1 MRKFVYAL
9 VVFAGLVG
17 MTHAELVHPGALSTQ
32 ADLDRMAAKV
42 AAGAQPWKGSW
53 DILVGNEGWY
63 MGGPYAV
70 DTVYVDSATHWSN
83 YMVLANDA
91 HRAYQAALRYHGT
104 GDTNYAEHAVA
115 IMNAWASTHTGW
127 EGNSN
132 VFLRQ
137 GLYGY
142 AFACAG
148 ELMRNYEGWDPADF
162 AAFQQYM
169 RDQYYDT
176 GTFYTGCS
184 GWLQRTDTH
193 YWANWTLANM
203 CSMLA
208 IGVLCD
214 EQAIIDEALD
224 HFYNALH
231 TGCIEEAV
239 YYVHPNGLGQ
249 WQESGRDQG
258 HAQMGPQLIGTFC
271 EIAWNQGYDLY
282 GYMDN
287 RVLAGVEYV
296 SKYNMS
302 HAVPYAAYANSDYG
316 VWPNV
321 YRFVFKGVAGWPSGG
336 GRPGW
341 DLIYNH
347 YVNRMGMAAPYTAKY
362 AEATRPEGG
371 GRNYGSNSGGFDGL
385 GFTTLTHSRDPI
397 ASGAVPGALRPVVQG
412 RQITLSWTGSA
423 YAESYNVK
431 RSTTSGGPYTTLA
444 TVDGDSLFY
453 VDPGLT
459 VDTTYYYVVSANNPG
474 GESADSAE
482 AAATAD
488 AQLFGTVIGTE
499 YSSGWHG
506 ATREILFDGSLDNF
520 IEIGGSGGGWAG
532 LDLGSG
538 VSAVITGVRYCPRT
552 GRINDMVGGKFQAS
566 STADFSSDVVDL
578 FTITNAPTEGELTF
592 QAVNSGSAYR
602 YVRYIQPNNGEWNI
616 AAEVQFLGTAA
627 GQSAPA
633 VPVVSAALVNGAQI
647 NLSLDSLS
655 GIPGSAGYRIKRSTT
670 SGGPYLVYGDINP
683 GYGDTTVF
691 SDVETETNTTY
702 YYVVSAY
709 NQLGESADTAEL
721 SFSALSTAPQ
731 LMTYLKMSGNVDDS
745 SDNNFLSGTVGSPEF
760 SGGGYIGS
768 SIDLDGVDDYVTL
781 NGRVADSDDI
791 TVAAWVNWDGGGA
804 WQRIFDF
811 GAGTESYMHL
821 TPSSG
826 DGTMRFAIKNGS
838 EQIVDTSALP
848 TGTWTHV
855 AVTLGGDTTTIYVNG
870 SSVASSS
877 SITNNPSDFDHWSTC
892 IGKSQFADPLFNGRI
907 DEFRVYNYA
916 LSAGDV
922 AALAAEASDMT
933 PPAAPAGLVAT
944 NGAGTVDLDWADNG
958 ETDFASYTVYRST
971 TSGSGYSEIATGLTA
986 SSYTDSA
993 VANEVTYFYVVKA
1006 VDTSGGE
1013 SADSAEASAMPQ
1025 GMALVRLE
1033 LEGNTLD
1040 SSGNSH
1046 DATATGSPAYVAGWT
1061 GQAIDLDGSDD
1072 YLTIPSGV
1080 VSDVENLTIAAWVNW
1095 DGGNDWQRIFDFGDS
1110 TGRYMYL
1117 SPKAGSGKLRVAIN
1131 NGKGEQIAEASV
1143 LETGTWVH
1151 LAVTFS
1157 GWTTTLYVNG
1167 VAVASNGASLNP
1179 TGFDFT
1185 PLNNYIGKSQFG
1197 ADPLFNGRID
1207 DFRIYSYALSNTAI
1221 ADLAVGAPADTRAPV
1236 APAELVA
1243 TANDGIVDLD
1253 WADNIEIDLAS
1264 YTVYRSTT
1272 SGSGYTGVA
1281 SGLTNSAYADTA
1293 VTNDVTYY
1301 YVVTATDTLTNESP
1315 FSVETSASPSD
1326 LELYLKFDETDGTTA
1341 IDSSFRGNNATLV
1354 NSPAFSGGW
1363 IGNALVLDAASSQHA
1378 TLPSGIV
1385 SELNDFTVS
1394 TWIKVDAFETWQR
1407 IFDFGTGTDNYM
1419 FLTAQGPAGAGRF
1432 RFGILNSGDEQSVD
1446 STVAL
1451 TTNAWT
1457 HVALTRSGDTVS
1469 IYIDGSLA
1477 GSGTIT
1483 INPSD
1488 LGTTTQ
1494 NYLGKSQW
1502 ADPYLDAALD
1512 DFRIYNRALSAG
1524 EIALFQPQLDAPTG
1538 LNTTPGESQVQLTW
1552 SAVANA
1558 ASYKVMRSLTSG
1570 GPYSTLQDNVAAT
1583 SYTDNDVSSSTTYYY
1598 IVSAVDTASNESAN
1612 SAESSAT
1619 TLADTTPPA
1628 VPSGLRAIPGD
1639 GRVTLDWA
1647 DNSESDF
1654 DSYAVYR
1661 STTSGSGYVSIDSSL
1676 TNSAYTDISVTNGV
1690 TYYYVVTAS
1699 DITTNESVYSSE
1711 VSAVPV
1717 AASFIAWWRF
1727 EEGTNNAE
1735 VPGTSE
1741 NSAYQVG
1748 TPDMSGN
1755 GNHLCDYWNDG
1766 RGISYSTN
1774 VPSVAGVSNT
1784 LSGLSDDA
1792 YPAMYTWSDESSPSG
1807 IDLESAVLGAWTIEA
1822 YVNASAIAGS
1832 NRGIVGRDGIRTGGD
1847 AASPL
1852 YFNIQANGTLRCTY
1866 YDQAETIHD
1875 AQSVVALTTDRWY
1888 YVAATCDGT
1897 TLKLWLADVT
1907 AGETNATEVA
1917 SVDVSGSADP
1927 DFGPWPDGGNDSWS
1941 VFRQYWN
1948 HGHVDRFM
1956 GNIDEVRICN
1966 SALDINAAGL
1976 LKLGSA
1982 SVTPPA
1988 APTGLTATPA
1998 DGSVALDWNDNAEG
2012 DLDGYT
2018 VYRST
2023 TSGSG
2028 HVSIAPGL
2036 TNSAYLDSSVV
2047 NGTKY
2052 YYIVTADNAGGSS
2065 TNSAEVSAQPVSAV
2079 PATLLCNLGDG
2090 QFEFSWPVDH
2100 TGWRLQTS
2108 TNLIGANWQDVSGA
2122 ETTNVFSIAPT
2133 NSSTFF
2139 RLIHP

>member
-1 MRKFVYAL
+1 MRKLVCVL
-9 VVFAGLVG
+9 VVFVG
-17 MTHAELVHPGALSTQ
+17 FVCMAQAALVHPGCLSTQ

-42 AAGAQPWKGSW
+42 AAGEQPWKGSW

-63 MGGPYAV
+63 NIGPYAV
-70 DTVYVDSATHWSN
+70 DTVYVDSPNHWST

-91 HRAYQAALRYHGT
+91 HRAYQAALRYHGS
-104 GDTNYAEHAVA
+104 GDTNYAAHAVE
-115 IMNAWASTHTGW
+115 IMNAWASTHTAW
-127 EGNSN
+127 DGNSN
-132 VFLRQ
+132 VFLRM
-137 GLYGY
+137 GLYGH

-148 ELMRNYEGWDPADF
+148 ELMRNYDGWDPADF

-169 RDQYYDT
+169 RDQYYE
-176 GTFYTGCS
+176 GNS
-184 GWLQRTDTH
+184 WWLGAQNNSH
-193 YWANWTLANM
+193 YWANWTLANLN
-203 CSMLA
+203 SMLA

-214 EQAIIDEALD
+214 DQEIIDEALN
-224 HFYNALH
+224 HFYNAVH
-231 TGCIEEAV
+231 TGCIENSV

-258 HAQMGPQLIGTFC
+258 HAQMGPQLIGSIC

-282 GYMDN
+282 GYMGN
-287 RVLAGVEYV
+287 RVLSGVEYV

-302 HAVPYAAYANSDYG
+302 HAVPFAAYANSDYG
-316 VWPNV
+316 IWPNT
-321 YRFVFKGVAGWPSGG
+321 YRFYQKDVAGWPSGG

-347 YVNRMGMAAPYTAKY
+347 YVNRMGIAAPYTAKY
-362 AEATRPEGG
+362 AEAVRPEGG
-371 GRNYGSNSGGFDGL
+371 GRNYGSNSGGFDAL

-397 ASGAVPGALRPVVQG
+397 VSGTVPDTLRPVVQG
-412 RQITLSWTGSA
+412 RQITLSWAGSA
-423 YAESYNVK
+423 HATSYNVK
-431 RSTTSGGPYTTLA
+431 RSTTSGGPYTVLA
-444 TVDGDSLFY
+444 MVDGDSLFY

-459 VDTTYYYVVSANNPG
+459 EGTTYYYVVSANNPD

-488 AQLFGTVIGTE
+488 AQLFGTVIGTD
-499 YSSGWHG
+499 YSYDHCG
-506 ATREILFDGSLDNF
+506 ATREILFDGSLGNF
-520 IEIGGSGGGWAG
+520 IEIGESGGGWAG

-538 VSAVITGVRYCPRT
+538 VSAVNTGVKYCPRP
-552 GRINDMVGGKFQAS
+552 GFANRMVDGKFQAS

-602 YVRYIQPNNGEWNI
+602 YVRYVQPGNGEWNT

-633 VPVVSAALVNGAQI
+633 VPAVEGTVVNGAQI

-670 SGGPYLVYGDINP
+670 SGGPYLVYGDVNP
-683 GYGDTTVF
+683 GYGNTTVF

-721 SFSALSTAPQ
+721 SFSTLSTAPQ
-731 LMTYLKMSGNVDDS
+731 LMTHLQMSGNVDDS

-791 TVAAWVNWDGGGA
+791 TVAAWVNWDGGAA

-826 DGTMRFAIKNGS
+826 DGTMRFAIRNGS

-855 AVTLGGDTTTIYVNG
+855 AVTLGGDTATIYVNG

-877 SITNNPSDFDHWSTC
+877 SITNNPSDFDHWSSC

-993 VANEVTYFYVVKA
+993 VANEVTYFYVVTA
-1006 VDTSGGE
+1006 ADTSGGE

-1095 DGGNDWQRIFDFGDS
+1095 DGGNDWQRIFDFGDG
-1110 TGRYMYL
+1110 TGRYLFL
-1117 SPKAGSGKLRVAIN
+1117 SPSAGGGTLRFAIN
-1131 NGKGEQIAEASV
+1131 NGGGENIAETTV

-1151 LAVTFS
+1151 LAVTLS
-1157 GWTTTLYVNG
+1157 NWTTKLYVNG
-1167 VAVASNGASLNP
+1167 VVVASNGASLNP

-1185 PLNNYIGKSQFG
+1185 PANNYIGKSQFG
-1197 ADPLFNGRID
+1197 SDPLFNGRID
-1207 DFRIYSYALSNTAI
+1207 DFRIYGYALSDTAV
-1221 ADLAVGAPADTRAPV
+1221 ADLAIGAPADTRAPV

-1363 IGNALVLDAASSQHA
+1363 IGNTLVLDAASSQHA

-1419 FLTAQGPAGAGRF
+1419 YLSAQGPAGAGRL

-1457 HVALTRSGDTVS
+1457 HVALTRSGDTFS

-1524 EIALFQPQLDAPTG
+1524 KIALFQPQLDAPTG

-1552 SAVANA
+1552 NAVANA
-1558 ASYKVMRSLTSG
+1558 ASYKVMRSLTLG

-1619 TLADTTPPA
+1619 TLADITPPA

-1654 DSYAVYR
+1654 DSYTVYR
-1661 STTSGSGYVSIDSSL
+1661 STTSGSGYSMITSGLGS
-1676 TNSAYTDISVTNGV
+1676 SAYADTNMINGL
-1690 TYYYVVTAS
+1690 TYYYVVTATDTNS
-1699 DITTNESVYSSE
+1699 NESTFSSE
-1711 VSAVPV
+1711 VSGIKGIVSQVTLP
-1717 AASFIAWWRF
+1717 
-1727 EEGTNNAE
+1727 NADFDSS
-1735 VPGTSE
+1735 TSE
-1741 NSAYQVG
+1741 NYPDGFDSTSKYDVPGWMDLYSPNDCGIENVAWWGPYDNYSAFMSTSDGAYLLSSYLIQEGDVFTVSFVG
-1748 TPDMSGN
+1748 KSWDNASEWTATLFYGSDP
-1755 GNHLCDYWNDG
+1755 
-1766 RGISYSTN
+1766 STN
-1774 VPSVAGVSNT
+1774 AIGTFVQSLDGTWTLYTDTAGIFATSNSVGQTLGVSFDNT
-1784 LSGLSDDA
+1784 GSGFANL
-1792 YPAMYTWSDESSPSG
+1792 DE
-1807 IDLESAVLGAWTIEA
+1807 V
-1822 YVNASAIAGS
+1822 AI
-1832 NRGIVGRDGIRTGGD
+1832 
-1847 AASPL
+1847 
-1852 YFNIQANGTLRCTY
+1852 
-1866 YDQAETIHD
+1866 
-1875 AQSVVALTTDRWY
+1875 SVVSP
-1888 YVAATCDGT
+1888 
-1897 TLKLWLADVT
+1897 
-1907 AGETNATEVA
+1907 TEL
-1917 SVDVSGSADP
+1917 
-1927 DFGPWPDGGNDSWS
+1927 
-1941 VFRQYWN
+1941 
-1948 HGHVDRFM
+1948 
-1956 GNIDEVRICN
+1956 NI
-1966 SALDINAAGL
+1966 A
-1976 LKLGSA
+1976 
-1982 SVTPPA
+1982 PPA
-1988 APTGLTATPA
+1988 APTGLAATAG
-1998 DGSVALDWNDNAEG
+1998 DSSVDLDWADNGEA
-2012 DLDGYT
+2012 DLVGYT

-2023 TSGSG
+2023 TSGTNYSLT
-2028 HVSIAPGL
+2028 VSNLVVSACTD
-2036 TNSAYLDSSVV
+2036 TNVV
-2047 NGTKY
+2047 NGVTY
-2052 YYIVTADNAGGSS
+2052 YYVVRAANPAGESPDSLSVG
-2065 TNSAEVSAQPVSAV
+2065 ARPVSTAPV
-2079 PATLLCNLGDG
+2079 TTSFSLVDG
-2090 QFEFSWPVDH
+2090 RFEFSWPADH

-2108 TNLIGANWQDVSGA
+2108 TNLVGDNWLDVSGA
-2122 ETTNVFSIAPT
+2122 ESTNFISIAPT

-2139 RLIHP
+2139 RLIYP